1 MVVKA
6 NRRQAVINFP
16 GLDLSS
22 VTERRPNAYIA
33 IHGKQT
39 PSGEDSETPDTSEVT
54 LCPA

>member
-22 VTERRPNAYIA
+22 VTERRPNAHFA
-33 IHGKQT
+33 MHGKQM
-39 PSGEDSETPDTSEVT
+39 PSGEYSETPDTSEVT
-54 LCPA
+54 FCTT